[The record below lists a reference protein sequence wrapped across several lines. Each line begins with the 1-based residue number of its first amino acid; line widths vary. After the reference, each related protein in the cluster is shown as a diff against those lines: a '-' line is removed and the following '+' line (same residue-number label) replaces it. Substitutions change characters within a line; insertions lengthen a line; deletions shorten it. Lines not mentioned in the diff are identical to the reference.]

1 MRAARAALHAL
12 AAILLL
18 ASLLHGLA
26 AWRAFPEG
34 SPLSGASYLPPSW
47 LGAVVLLLAISAW
60 ILRARRMCVVLA
72 GVYGIAVL
80 PHSDFS
86 LRADPREPSAKAA
99 RLSVLAL
106 NVQYYSFGV
115 QSVVKAI
122 KGVDADVAL
131 LSENVLDGP
140 EAEAVAREL
149 SPSSFRMGKSGE
161 TAIASKYPILDF
173 KEVELPT
180 FQASLWGPDQLDKI
194 EARPHRSFSHAVID
208 VDGVQVN
215 LLSVRLIAGRAPA
228 ADPLSQIGWGLYLM
242 RSQNAEVEFLK
253 NYLSHLKGPFIFGG
267 DLNAPPSSNAV
278 HKLRG
283 LATDAYLATHHLG
296 KPTFRVR
303 APLLRIDYIFGSSDL
318 VPLRSRRVEIEVS
331 DHFPLFAEFQI
342 PSLRAQAPTRAGGN
356 PLAP

>member
-1 MRAARAALHAL
+1 MRAARVALHAL

-180 FQASLWGPDQLDKI
+180 FQASLWGPDQLNKI

-228 ADPLSQIGWGLYLM
+228 ADPLSQIGWGLYLL
-242 RSQNAEVEFLK
+242 RSQNAEVEFLRA
-253 NYLSHLKGPFIFGG
+253 YLAQLKGPFVIGG
-267 DLNAPPSSNAV
+267 DLNAPPSAPAIQS
-278 HKLRG
+278 LRVV
-283 LATDAYLATHHLG
+283 AKDAYLATHHLG
-296 KPTFRVR
+296 KATFRVQ
-303 APLLRIDYIFGSSDL
+303 APLLRLDYVFASRELMPIST
-318 VPLRSRRVEIEVS
+318 RRVDVEVS
-331 DHFPLFAEFQI
+331 DHFPVFAEFQL
-342 PSLRAQAPTRAGGN
+342 SSQHE
-356 PLAP
+356 